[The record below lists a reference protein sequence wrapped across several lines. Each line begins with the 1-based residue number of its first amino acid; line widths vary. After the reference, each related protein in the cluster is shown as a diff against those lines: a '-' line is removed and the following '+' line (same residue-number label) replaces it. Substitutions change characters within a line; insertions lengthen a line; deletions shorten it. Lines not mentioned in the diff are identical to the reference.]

1 LRVAAKPR
9 KAGFREGTVTREE
22 QKSITSFIELA
33 VKPVAIAQKAPFDV
47 EADAIIRALFVRNPE
62 AAYRVTMLAMA
73 QAEALTRMKAEL
85 DEERKSFRRNWLS
98 RLLKKPDSLR
108 RSQRRDPRFSLIP
121 QNFRGR

>member
-1 LRVAAKPR
+1 M
-9 KAGFREGTVTREE
+9 TREE

>member
-9 KAGFREGTVTREE
+9 KAGVREGTVTREE

-33 VKPVAIAQKAPFDV
+33 VKPVAIAQKAPFDI

-73 QAEALTRMKAEL
+73 QAEALTRIKAEL

-98 RLLKKPDSLR
+98 RLLKKPGALR
-108 RSQRRDPRFSLIP
+108 RSPRRDPRFSLIP
-121 QNFRGR
+121 QDLRGR